1 MQYRKISTAGMVKVS
16 LEYLAGHYPWLAF
29 SRPSSFAHWLAD
41 SFPVLLGEL
50 KPVNPP
56 EGGKK

>member
-16 LEYLAGHYPWLAF
+16 LEYLTGHYPWLAF
-29 SRPSSFAHWLAD
+29 SRPSSFAHWLVD

-56 EGGKK
+56 EGEKK